1 MKSAITMI
9 IQRVIFSYCK
19 KLLAPALAMVIFM
32 NSHAQVYPVSQLT
45 AAYKE
50 INSSH
55 VFENIEIQGDVT
67 VILTNEQTS
76 NIMLRGNDK
85 DISLVKT
92 MEKERILEIN
102 AEKKRSASK
111 LIVYLPV
118 ANMHLLKV
126 TGNAQIFSSGNIAVD
141 NLEIILNGASV
152 VKVYC
157 YGKLRVTPAE
167 GYELID

>member
-1 MKSAITMI
+1 MKSIITLI
-9 IQRVIFSYCK
+9 IQKVIFSYFK
-19 KLLAPALAMVIFM
+19 KLFLPALTLLIFVA
-32 NSHAQVYPVSQLT
+32 SHAQVYQVSQLT

-50 INSSH
+50 IDNGHAES
-55 VFENIEIQGDVT
+55 IEIKGDVT

-85 DISLVKT
+85 DISLVQT
-92 MEKERILEIN
+92 TEKGNKLEIN
-102 AEKKRSASK
+102 AEKKRTSSK

-118 ANMHLLKV
+118 ADMHSLKV

-141 NLEIILNGASV
+141 NLEIVLNGASM

-157 YGKLRVTPAE
+157 YGKLRVTTAE
-167 GYELID
+167 GYELIN